1 MKTVKEVS
9 KMTGVSV
16 RTLHYYDG
24 IGLLK
29 PTQITDAGYR
39 LYDGKALSRL
49 QQILFFREL
58 GFPLKEIRDILAN
71 PSFDAREALKNHRR
85 MLVMERDRLDGL
97 IRLADRTLKGENVM
111 SFEEF
116 DRSEIEDT
124 RKKYEKEAKE
134 RWGSTDAYHE
144 SERRT
149 AAYTKDDWARIHTD
163 AEKLY
168 REFAENSG
176 KKPDDP
182 TVQQLVKEW
191 QAFITRNFYQCTDEI
206 LAGLGEMYS
215 VDPRFRENIDKYGA
229 GLAAFMSRAIAVFCK
244 KDEISET

>member
-29 PTQITDAGYR
+29 PTETTDAGYR
-39 LYDGKALSRL
+39 LYNGEALARL

-58 GFPLKEIRDILAN
+58 GFPLKEIREILAN

-85 MLVMERDRLDGL
+85 MLVMERDRLNGL
-97 IRLADRTLKGENVM
+97 IRLADRTLKGETAM

-116 DRSEIEDT
+116 DRGEIEET
-124 RKKYEKEAKE
+124 RKKFAKEAKE
-134 RWGSTDAYHE
+134 RWGGTDAYRE

-149 AAYTKDDWARIHTD
+149 SSYTRDDWERIHGE

-168 REFAENSG
+168 RAFAENM
-176 KKPDDP
+176 KKPPDDP
-182 TVQQLVKEW
+182 DVEALVKEW
-191 QAFITRNFYQCTDEI
+191 QALITRNFYLCTDEI
-206 LAGLGEMYS
+206 LAGLGKMYS
-215 VDPRFRENIDKYGA
+215 GDPRFAGNIDKHGQ
-229 GLAAFMSRAIAVFCK
+229 GLADFMSRAIAAYCGK
-244 KDEISET
+244 ANH

>member
-1 MKTVKEVS
+1 M
-9 KMTGVSV
+9 G
-16 RTLHYYDG
+16 
-24 IGLLK
+24 
-29 PTQITDAGYR
+29 
-39 LYDGKALSRL
+39 RL

-58 GFPLKEIRDILAN
+58 GFQLKEIRDILAN

-116 DRSEIEDT
+116 DRSEIEET

-134 RWGSTDAYHE
+134 RWGSTDAYRE

-149 AAYTKDDWARIHTD
+149 SAYTKNDWERIHAE

-168 REFAENSG
+168 RAFAENSG
-176 KKPDDP
+176 KQPDDP
-182 TVQQLVKEW
+182 AVQQLVKEW

-215 VDPRFRENIDKYGA
+215 GDLRFRENIDKYGSE
-229 GLAAFMSRAIAVFCK
+229 LAAFMSRAIAAFCK
-244 KDEISET
+244 KSGVSEN